1 MNKYNIQHCSRK
13 SKYEVSLHGLFWE
26 MLIVHFVHLY
36 RSAAWVSTVYEDIKS
51 VLLYLAVPDS
61 VSVLVEWGLKH
72 CFCIIAHCDQRGF
85 SICKFLNRKSCPT
98 HFTRLMKFPS
108 FRNQRLTNFF
118 FSFGK
123 WYNLYKNVYTMA
135 VKNRKISLV
144 DTASGYFSSA
154 GRNSEWAREEM
165 GCKKDQDWQ
174 AK

>member
-1 MNKYNIQHCSRK
+1 MKWILHMYSIHINVKNIFKNSKYVRYIKWLRSADQITKACTLHYFFLPKMNKYNIQHCSRK

-108 FRNQRLTNFF
+108 FRNQRLTNIFF
-118 FSFGK
+118 FF
-123 WYNLYKNVYTMA
+123 
-135 VKNRKISLV
+135 
-144 DTASGYFSSA
+144 
-154 GRNSEWAREEM
+154 
-165 GCKKDQDWQ
+165 WQ
-174 AK
+174 VV